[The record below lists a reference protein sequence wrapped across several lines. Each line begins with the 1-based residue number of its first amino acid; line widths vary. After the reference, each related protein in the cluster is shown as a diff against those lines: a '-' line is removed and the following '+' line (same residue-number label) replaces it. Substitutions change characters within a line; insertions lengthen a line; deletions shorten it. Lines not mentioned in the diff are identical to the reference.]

1 MMGGVAALWAIAG
14 CQQKRDLS
22 ENTLMVHMS
31 YEPDDL
37 HPTNSGSSMASWLA
51 EYMHRALLRVDLEKL
66 ELIPWLV
73 EDMPH
78 VWVDSSQFTIR
89 KVESPDGSVRY
100 DTVYAMSPLYY
111 TYRLL
116 DSIYWDDGSPLTVDD
131 IIFTLKVIKNP
142 LTDNASSRPLY
153 GNIIDVIKDTADPL
167 RFTVVTG
174 GPYVSNLSIMTFS
187 LLQRSYWDP
196 EGVLDKYSLRDFSEG
211 KVDPSKDPDLV
222 EWSKNFNSGDNGR
235 LPEKLVGL
243 GPYQVTE
250 WKVGNYIMLERKKNW
265 RAARNDSFIYDTR
278 YPEKIIFKLIRES
291 NAAALALKRQ
301 KLDVTADIGTNDLL
315 KLQKRKYFNENYVS
329 DFVDRFGYS
338 YIGLNMRPDGINH
351 KPFFVDKRVRRAMAH
366 LVPVDEII
374 QVIAKGKAT
383 RYVTMVSPL
392 KKEFHTGLKPIPF
405 DIEKAKQLLEEAG
418 WVDTDGDNIRDKE
431 VNGERLPFRF
441 YLNYM
446 SSPVSKEIVLMIKEA
461 MYQAG
466 VEVVP
471 NPMDFAIFYKKA
483 ANHDFDAMMG
493 GWSSSALP
501 NDFSQLWHTRS
512 WANKGYNFVGFGTP
526 ESDSLI
532 ELANR
537 TIDPEERIRIVR
549 RLQEIVYDE
558 QPYVFLFSTKRK
570 IAIHRRF
577 DNTEMYKERPGVIL
591 NNLKLKEE
599 YARRAA
605 AGHQP
610 DQPF

>member
-1 MMGGVAALWAIAG
+1 MFRRRWFLTGLLIIAFAVG

-22 ENTLMVHMS
+22 ENTLVVHMS
-31 YEPDDL
+31 YEPDNL
-37 HPTNSGSSMASWLA
+37 HPTNSGSSMASWIA
-51 EYMHRALLRVDLEKL
+51 NYTQRALLRVDLRTL
-66 ELIPWLV
+66 ELTPWLV
-73 EDMPH
+73 ESMPAIS
-78 VWVDSSQFTIR
+78 DSGR
-89 KVESPDGSVRY
+89 R
-100 DTVYAMSPLYY
+100 Y

-116 DSIYWDDGSPLTVDD
+116 DSLYWDDGTPVTVDD

-142 LTDNASSRPLY
+142 LTDNASSKPLY
-153 GNIIDVIKDTADPL
+153 HNILDIEKDSADPL
-167 RFTVVTG
+167 RFTVITG
-174 GPYVSNLSIMTFS
+174 GPHISNISIMAFD
-187 LLQRSYWDP
+187 LLQKSHWDP
-196 EGVLDKYSLRDFSEG
+196 EGVLDRFSIPQMDTAQALVARDSA
-211 KVDPSKDPDLV
+211 LV
-222 EWSKNFNSGDNGR
+222 AWSNAYNSGDNGR

-243 GPYQVTE
+243 GPYQVAE
-250 WKVGNYIMLERKKNW
+250 WKVGNYIILKRKKNW
-265 RAARNDSFIYDTR
+265 RAARSDTFIYDTR

-291 NAAALALKRQ
+291 HAAALALKRQ
-301 KLDVTADIGTNDLL
+301 KLDVTADIGTIDLI
-315 KLQKRKYFNENYVS
+315 KLRRRRYFNRNYAS

-338 YIGLNMRPDGINH
+338 YIGLNMRPDGVTH

-374 QVIAKGKAT
+374 QVIAKGKAS

-392 KKEFHTGLKPIPF
+392 KKEFHRGLKPIPF
-405 DIEKAKQLLEEAG
+405 DIEKAKQLLDEAG

-431 VNGERLPFRF
+431 VGGERIPFRF

-466 VEVVP
+466 VEAVP

-483 ANHDFDAMMG
+483 SNHDFDAMMG

-501 NDFSQLWHTRS
+501 NDFSQLWHTKS

-537 TIDPEERIRIVR
+537 TIDPDERIRIVR

-558 QPYVFLFSTKRK
+558 QPYVFLYSTKRK

-577 DNTEMYKERPGVIL
+577 DNIAMYKERPGMVL
-591 NNLKLKEE
+591 NNLKLKAAF
-599 YARRAA
+599 ARKGAV
-605 AGHQP
+605 P

>member
-1 MMGGVAALWAIAG
+1 MLQRRRLLGALSFLLFSFWG

-22 ENTLMVHMS
+22 ENTLIVHMS
-31 YEPDDL
+31 YEPDNL
-37 HPTNSGSSMASWLA
+37 HPTNSGSSMASWIA
-51 EYMHRALLRVDLEKL
+51 NYTHRALLRVDMESLEV
-66 ELIPWLV
+66 IPWLV
-73 EDMPH
+73 ETMP
-78 VWVDSSQFTIR
+78 VIADSGR
-89 KVESPDGSVRY
+89 R
-100 DTVYAMSPLYY
+100 Y

-116 DSIYWDDGSPLTVDD
+116 DSIYWDDGTPLTVDD

-153 GNIIDVIKDTADPL
+153 QNVLDIEKDPDDPL
-167 RFTVVTG
+167 TFTVVTG
-174 GPYVSNLSIMTFS
+174 GPHISNISIMAFD
-187 LLQRSYWDP
+187 LLQKSHWDP
-196 EGVLDKYSLRDFSEG
+196 QGVLDKYSLREIGSPDFDATQ
-211 KVDPSKDPDLV
+211 DPALV

-235 LPEKLVGL
+235 VPEKIVGL
-243 GPYQVTE
+243 GPYQITE
-250 WKVGNYIMLERKKNW
+250 WKVGNYIVLTRKKNW
-265 RAARNDSFIYDTR
+265 HAARNDTFIYDTR

-301 KLDVTADIGTNDLL
+301 KLDVTVDLGTNDLL
-315 KLQKRKYFNENYVS
+315 KLRKRQYFNQNYAS

-338 YIGLNMRPDGINH
+338 YIGLNMRPDGVTH

-374 QVIAKGKAT
+374 QVIAKGKAS

-392 KKEFHTGLKPIPF
+392 KKEFHRGLKPIPF
-405 DIEKAKQLLEEAG
+405 DVEKAKQLLDEAG
-418 WVDTDGDNIRDKE
+418 WIDTDGDNIRDKE

-483 ANHDFDAMMG
+483 GNHDFDAMMG

-501 NDFSQLWHTRS
+501 NDFSQLWHTKS

-537 TIDPEERIRIVR
+537 TIDPQKRIQIVR

-577 DNTEMYKERPGVIL
+577 DNIKMYKERPAVIL
-591 NNLKLKEE
+591 NNLKLKPAF
-599 YARRAA
+599 ARQGTA
-605 AGHQP
+605 P